1 MEEWVVL
8 LVSKKILCSKCF
20 CLSMYTL
27 NTDYWLWSISLSSRL
42 SVTTEGF
49 FSRTNSAG
57 QDASRMQLCSKSQ
70 TCGSEG
76 SSTSVGLSTF
86 L

>member
-1 MEEWVVL
+1 MDEWVVL

-20 CLSMYTL
+20 CLMYTL
-27 NTDYWLWSISLSSRL
+27 NTDCWLWSISLSSRL
-42 SVTTEGF
+42 SVTTEGS
-49 FSRTNSAG
+49 FSHMNLAG

-76 SSTSVGLSTF
+76 NTTSVGLSTF